1 MNFSLVFNR
10 LLILLAFVIP
20 ISIAAYNIVLGL
32 ITITWLLEG
41 KWKEKWDRIRNQPV
55 FKIMLI
61 YFGFVVFSLLWTENL
76 SSGWH
81 YVKQYY
87 IFFALPIIYSSINR
101 AYIPQILSAFLGAMI
116 VSEIFS
122 YLIYFDLMPFKLKPT
137 WSPSDPSPFMMHSIY
152 SLFLVFS
159 IFLMIIRIAYEK
171 RTHLQTIIYVFFIVT
186 MTLNLFL
193 NSGRTG
199 QFAFFLALIVFIYL
213 YYQLHW
219 IKSLLLGLLIS
230 TLVFSISY
238 LISPN
243 FQNRTNET
251 VQSILHAY
259 DKQEAKNDSTG
270 QRFMMCQVAS
280 DIIWKNPLI
289 GVGIGDERDHYHQ
302 TLDHCLPEL
311 KPYIYGFTD
320 LHNTYLK
327 VFASTGIIGL
337 GLFLWVFYMMFK
349 NLDGHYEIKTIGGVM
364 LILLLQFMFIG
375 NLPASHLTILFLFIM
390 SFTLKYPHQLKTGN
404 QV

>member
-1 MNFSLVFNR
+1 MNYSLVFNR

-20 ISIAAYNIVLGL
+20 ISIAAYNILLGL

-41 KWKEKWDRIRNQPV
+41 KWKEKWDLIRQQPV

-61 YFGFVVFSLLWTENL
+61 YFGFVVLSLLWTDNL

-87 IFFALPIIYSSINR
+87 IFFALPILYSSVNR
-101 AYIPQILSAFLGAMI
+101 TYIPQILSAFLGAMI
-116 VSEIFS
+116 ISEIFS
-122 YLIYFDLMPFKLKPT
+122 YLIYFDLIPFKLKPG

-171 RTHLQTIIYVFFIVT
+171 RTRFQTVLYTFFIAT

-219 IKSLLLGLLIS
+219 IKSVFLGIIIS
-230 TLVFSISY
+230 SVIFSVSY
-238 LISPN
+238 IISPN

-251 VQSILHAY
+251 IQSIVHAY

-280 DIIWKNPLI
+280 DIIWNNPII

-302 TLDHCLPEL
+302 TLDQCMPEL
-311 KPYIYGFTD
+311 KPCIEGFSD

-337 GLFLWVFYMMFK
+337 GLFLWVFYTMFK
-349 NLDGHYEIKTIGGVM
+349 ELDDHHEIKAIGGVM
-364 LILLLQFMFIG
+364 LTLLLQYMFIG
-375 NLPASHLTILFLFIM
+375 NLPAAYLTILFLFVM
-390 SFTLKYPHQLKTGN
+390 SFTLKYPHQLKTGDPL
-404 QV
+404 